1 MSLTSKKGTD
11 VESGVMQLKMLVFDI
26 KAKLGHFRR
35 PDTTGTHA
43 TYPFITRTVL
53 QGLMASILGLECLT
67 GENWAGIELLHPVQT
82 CSQEM
87 SMLGKGWLGE
97 AASTFNR
104 PTSIE
109 LVVNPGYRIYY
120 TGNHIEKL
128 HDMLR
133 EGHSHY
139 HTYMGSAYCL
149 TFPRLVQYAQAKEI
163 NPESGMELSC
173 KTVIPSHAIENLVP
187 TAGSQ
192 YGRVGGMHYEY
203 VGDRRFRGTINVIY
217 ETNGRPIVFE
227 PRSSINQQKPFRFY
241 NIDTP
246 EVVCL
251 W

>member
-1 MSLTSKKGTD
+1 MKL
-11 VESGVMQLKMLVFDI
+11 LVFDL
-26 KAKLGHFRR
+26 KAELGHFRR

-53 QGLMASILGLECLT
+53 QGLIASILGLDRLT
-67 GENWAGIELLHPVQT
+67 GENWAGVGLLHPVQT
-82 CSQEM
+82 SAQEM

-109 LVVNPGYRIYY
+109 LVVRPGYRVYY
-120 TGNHIEKL
+120 TGDHLEKL
-128 HDMLR
+128 YDMLR
-133 EGHSHY
+133 KGQSHY

-149 TFPRLVQYAQAKEI
+149 TFPRFVHYLEAEEL
-163 NPESGMELSC
+163 NPEPGNELKC
-173 KTVIPSHAIENLVP
+173 KTVIPSHAIENLIP
-187 TAGSQ
+187 TDGSQ

-203 VGDRRFRGTINVIY
+203 LGNRRFRGTVNIIY
-217 ETNGRPIVFE
+217 ETSGKPIVFE
-227 PRSSINQQKPFRFY
+227 AKGSSLQQKPFRFCS
-241 NIDTP
+241 IDEQ